1 MSEADIT
8 IPSKR
13 SGNQGNP
20 VAAPYPAVA
29 GAGEA
34 SELFRRVCS
43 FPARLGALLVGA
55 VFVAGRTF
63 SVDPDLWWHI
73 RVGQEILAT
82 RHWPNTDPYSFTAA
96 GQPWMA
102 YEWLGEV
109 LLGGVARVAGLPGLE
124 ALLLILASAVI
135 LALYG

>member
-1 MSEADIT
+1 MSEVDIT
-8 IPSKR
+8 VPSRR
-13 SGNQGNP
+13 SGNTGDRIATAHAASALTTDTS
-20 VAAPYPAVA
+20 AAPYAAVA

-43 FPARLGALLVGA
+43 FPAMLGALLVGA
-55 VFVAGRTF
+55 VFVAGSTF

-124 ALLLILASAVI
+124 A
-135 LALYG
+135 